1 MRSLEDLKKILNS
14 ELEKINKKGD
24 ITAAELEIA
33 SKVVCILEKIAK
45 IDSIEGGSYGE
56 DGYSERRYSNNSVFG
71 GYYWPDRMSY
81 NNGNSYRGN
90 DYPMRGRSS
99 SYDNRGYSMHD
110 EKEMLI
116 RKMEDLLQDAQSE
129 KERKAIIDHI
139 EYLKN

>member
-1 MRSLEDLKKILNS
+1 MRALEDMKKLLES

-24 ITAAELEIA
+24 INAAELEVA
-33 SKVVCILEKIAK
+33 TKVVCLLEKIAT
-45 IDSIEGGSYGE
+45 IESMESASYE
-56 DGYSERRYSNNSVFG
+56 DEYSERRYSNNGIYG

-81 NNGNSYRGN
+81 NDNSYRN
-90 DYPMRGRSS
+90 NYPMRGRGS
-99 SYDNRGYSMHD
+99 SYDSRKGYSMHD